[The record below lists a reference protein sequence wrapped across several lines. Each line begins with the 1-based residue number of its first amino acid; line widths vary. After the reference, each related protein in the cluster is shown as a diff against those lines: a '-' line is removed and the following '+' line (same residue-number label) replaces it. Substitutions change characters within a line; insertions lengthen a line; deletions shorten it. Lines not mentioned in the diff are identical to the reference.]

1 MSTRV
6 RAIDG
11 DNDWTFGKG
20 RNNYKL
26 DNSAVAQNIKTRL
39 QSFLGDC
46 FFAINEGIDWFNLLG
61 GKDQRALTL
70 AISTTI
76 LNTQD
81 VTGLLELNLT
91 LNRESRLITIQYEVS
106 TVYTTISNQ
115 VTVGIPEL

>member
-11 DNDWTFGKG
+11 NNDWTFGKG
-20 RNNYKL
+20 RNNYKF
-26 DNSAVAQNIKTRL
+26 DNTAVAQNIKTRL

-61 GKDQRALTL
+61 SKDQRALTL
-70 AISTTI
+70 SIATTI

-91 LNRESRLITIQYEVS
+91 LNRENRLITIQYEVS